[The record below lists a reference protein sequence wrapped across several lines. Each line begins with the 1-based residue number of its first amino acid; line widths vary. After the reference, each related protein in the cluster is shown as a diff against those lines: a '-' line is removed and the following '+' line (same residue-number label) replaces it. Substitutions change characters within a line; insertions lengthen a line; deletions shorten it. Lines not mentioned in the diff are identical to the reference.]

1 MLNMMKKLITTL
13 SAVALMAGAVSAQ
26 AAGDAEAGKAKTAV
40 CAGCHGADGNSMV
53 PSFPKLAGQVEKY
66 TIKQL
71 HDMKNGDRNV
81 PQMAAFLPGLSDQD
95 IEDIAAYYASQTPKV
110 GKANPEL
117 VALGEQIFRAGNP
130 ESGVTACAGCH
141 GAAGK
146 GMPAAGFPLLSG
158 QHADYTEAQ
167 LKAFRA
173 SGRGDEKGP
182 YRANDGDSM
191 MMRATAARLTDSE
204 IKALASYINGLY

>member
-1 MLNMMKKLITTL
+1 MNKLLTTF
-13 SAVALMAGAVSAQ
+13 SAVMLLAGAVNVQ

-53 PSFPKLAGQVEKY
+53 PSFPKLAGQVEQY

-71 HDMKNGDRNV
+71 QDMKSGERNV

-95 IEDIAAYYASQTPKV
+95 IKDIAAYYASQTPSV
-110 GKANPEL
+110 GSADPEL
-117 VALGEQIFRAGNP
+117 VELGEKLYRAGNA

-158 QHADYTEAQ
+158 QHADYIESQ

-173 SGRGDEKGP
+173 AGRSDETGP
-182 YRANDGDSM
+182 YRTNDGEGM
-191 MMRATAARLTDSE
+191 MMRATAARLTDPE
-204 IKALASYINGLY
+204 IKALSSYINGLY

>member
-1 MLNMMKKLITTL
+1 MKKMLSTL
-13 SAVALMAGAVSAQ
+13 AAVALMAGAVSVQ

-53 PSFPKLAGQVEKY
+53 PSFPKLAGQKAKY

-71 HDMKNGDRNV
+71 QDMKSGARSV

-95 IEDIAAYYASQTPKV
+95 IADIAAFYESQAVKT
-110 GKANPEL
+110 GKADPKL
-117 VALGEQIFRAGNP
+117 VELGEKLYRAGNP

-141 GAAGK
+141 GAKGK
-146 GMPAAGFPLLSG
+146 GMAAAGFPALAG
-158 QHADYTEAQ
+158 QHADYIKAQ
-167 LKAFRA
+167 LEAFRA
-173 SGRGDEKGP
+173 SGRGDDTGP
-182 YRANDGDSM
+182 YRTNDGESM

-204 IKALASYINGLY
+204 IKALSSYINGLY

>member
-1 MLNMMKKLITTL
+1 MMNKLFTTF
-13 SAVALMAGAVSAQ
+13 SAILFLVGMANVQ
-26 AAGDAEAGKAKTAV
+26 AAGDAEAGKAKAAV

-53 PSFPKLAGQVEKY
+53 PSFPKLAGQGEKY

-71 HDMKNGDRNV
+71 HDMKSGERPV
-81 PQMAAFLPGLSDQD
+81 AQMAAFLPGLSDQD
-95 IEDIAAYYASQTPKV
+95 IEDIAAYYGSQAVKV
-110 GKANPEL
+110 GKADPAL
-117 VALGEQIFRAGNP
+117 VELGEKLYRAGNP

-141 GAAGK
+141 GAKGE
-146 GMPAAGFPLLSG
+146 GMPAAGFPALSG
-158 QHADYTEAQ
+158 QHAAYTEAQ

-173 SGRGDEKGP
+173 AGRGDEAGP
-182 YRANDGDSM
+182 YRKNDGEGM

>member
-1 MLNMMKKLITTL
+1 MMKKLFATL
-13 SAVALMAGAVSAQ
+13 SAVALMAGAVTAQ

-53 PSFPKLAGQVEKY
+53 PSFPKLAGQVAAY
-66 TIKQL
+66 TVKQL
-71 HDMKNGDRNV
+71 NDMKSGAREV

-95 IEDIAAYYASQTPKV
+95 IADIAAYYEAQAPKV
-110 GKANPEL
+110 GKADPQLVEL
-117 VALGEQIFRAGNP
+117 GQKIYRAGNA

-141 GAAGK
+141 GSNGK

-158 QHADYTEAQ
+158 QHADYIESQ

-173 SGRGDEKGP
+173 AGRGDEKGP
-182 YRANDGDSM
+182 YRTNDGEGM

-204 IKALASYINGLY
+204 IKALSSYINGLY

>member
-1 MLNMMKKLITTL
+1 MKKLFSTL
-13 SAVALMAGAVSAQ
+13 SAIVLMAGAVGVQ

-53 PSFPKLAGQVEKY
+53 PSFPKLAGQAEAY

-71 HDMKNGDRNV
+71 NDMKAGERNV

-95 IEDIAAYYASQTPKV
+95 IADIAAYYAAQTPKV
-110 GKANPEL
+110 GKADPEL
-117 VALGEQIFRAGNP
+117 VELGQQLYRAGNP

-141 GAAGK
+141 GANGK
-146 GMPAAGFPLLSG
+146 GMPAAGYPLLSG
-158 QHADYTEAQ
+158 QHAGYIEAQ

-173 SGRGDEKGP
+173 AGRGDEAGP
-182 YRANDGDSM
+182 YRTNDGEGM

-204 IKALASYINGLY
+204 IKALSSYINGLY